1 MEFIFLSRRV
11 TNFKMLTGVLLL
23 ALCVSCGSTQ
33 SARERQNNSNTDEA
47 NSAAPVAVTTGK
59 AVSREIPAVIQAT
72 GSLVAEETSD
82 IAPKVAGKVTNIYA
96 NVGQFVSQGAVIA
109 KLDENDARLRLA
121 EAKANVAQAVAGVR
135 QAEARLGL
143 APNGSFKATTIPE
156 VRVANANYERSQSEL
171 RQAEVSLQQ
180 AEVNERRYRELV
192 TTGDTPMITYE
203 QFRTTRDVART
214 ARDTARAN
222 VNAAKQTLEGAINT
236 AKQNNQAIK
245 SAEAAVESARTQIGI
260 AEQAVADTTIRAP
273 FSGYISQRQTAV
285 GEFVTSST
293 PIATIL
299 RTNPIKIQIQ
309 IPESDVPYVGIGRGV
324 AVAVDAYKDRNFAG
338 TVIAVNPAIDPT
350 SRSAVVEA
358 TIENGDNALRT
369 GMFATA
375 KITRNGGST
384 GVFVPKTAVYEDKA
398 TQSQRVFVIQEGIA
412 KLRTVQLGTEEGD
425 SYQILVG
432 VNADETVATSNLEQL
447 YEGAK
452 VSVQ

>member
-1 MEFIFLSRRV
+1 MEFIFLARRV
-11 TNFKMLTGVLLL
+11 TNFKMLTSVLLA
-23 ALCVSCGSTQ
+23 ALCVSCSSTQ

-47 NSAAPVAVTTGK
+47 NNAAPVTVTAGK
-59 AVSREIPAVIQAT
+59 AVAREIPAVIQAT
-72 GSLVAEETSD
+72 GSLVAEESSD

-121 EAKANVAQAVAGVR
+121 EARANVNQAIAGVR

-143 APNGSFKATTIPE
+143 APNGSFNATTIPE
-156 VRVANANYERSQSEL
+156 VRVANANYERALAEL

-203 QFRTTRDVART
+203 QFRTARDVART

-260 AEQAVADTTIRAP
+260 AEQGVADTTIRAP

-293 PIATIL
+293 AIATIL

-324 AVAVDAYKDRNFAG
+324 SVAVDAYKDRNFAG